1 MQTRK
6 AGITFPRF
14 DRAIVNVR
22 GEKKLIPAARAAR
35 ILLGHATIAT
45 IDKAFSRRSGP
56 H

>member
-14 DRAIVNVR
+14 YSAIVNVR
-22 GEKKLIPAARAAR
+22 GEKKLIPAPCSAR
-35 ILLGHATIAT
+35 ILLGHATIST
-45 IDKAFSRRSGP
+45 IDKAFSRRCGP